1 MLPTPFRGALLALGI
16 LSFLLAPAPAP
27 AQIPAPETYAGDFWT
42 RPRLT
47 GDWGGFRDQMAK
59 RGLALDVDW
68 LQTLQGVMSGGKDQD
83 AGYWGTFEYTLSLDS
98 QKMGL
103 WPGAFLTAYG
113 MSSYGSTILKDS
125 GALIPV
131 NLAGILPSLAEDE
144 PASALMQLTFAQFL
158 APWVGVMVGKI
169 YTLGSDMNAFAHD
182 WRTQFLNLNL
192 NVNAA
197 LLTAPISA
205 WGGSLIFIPM
215 EGSLVTLGVLDPNGT
230 PLDNS
235 LDDVFEDGVV
245 LAAEGRF
252 TIKPFGL
259 VGHQLLGFMWSNK
272 ERAALRQDPGNT
284 AALLLQNRFP
294 RLANPGPI
302 LRRIIERFFPELAVP
317 AGPLKTLD
325 DTWSLYY
332 NFDQYLWSPAGAA
345 DKGFG
350 MFFRFGVSDGKV
362 NPVKYSFNVGF
373 SGNGV
378 IPGRPNDTFGIG
390 WSRVELSD
398 DLLSALRSRVDI
410 GLEREDAVEMYYNF
424 ALAKSI
430 GLSLDL
436 QVVPPAVKKT
446 VSPSGGGLK
455 DVDTALIGGA
465 RAFVRF

>member
-1 MLPTPFRGALLALGI
+1 MLRRPYRGTLLGLAI
-16 LSFLLAPAPAP
+16 LPLLLAPSLAP
-27 AQIPAPETYAGDFWT
+27 AQTPAPETYAGDFWT

-59 RGLALDVDW
+59 RGVALDVDW
-68 LQTLQGVMSGGKDQD
+68 LQTLQGVMSGGRDQD

-113 MSSYGSTILKDS
+113 MSSYGSTVLKDS

-131 NLAGILPSLAEDE
+131 NLAGILPAVAVDE

-158 APWVGVMVGKI
+158 APWVGVMVGKM

-192 NVNAA
+192 NVNAT

-215 EGSLVTLGVLDPNGT
+215 EGSLITLGVLDPNGT

-235 LDDVFEDGVV
+235 LDVFEDGVM

-259 VGHQLLGFMWSNK
+259 VGHQLLGFLWGNK
-272 ERAALRQDPGNT
+272 ERVALRQDPGNT

-294 RLANPGPI
+294 RLVNPGPV

-332 NFDQYLWSPAGAA
+332 NFDQYIWSPAG
-345 DKGFG
+345 DPTKGVG

-362 NPVKYSFNVGF
+362 NPVKYSFNVGV
-373 SGNGV
+373 SGNGIV
-378 IPGRPNDTFGIG
+378 PSRPNDTFGIG

-410 GLEREDAVEMYYNF
+410 GLEREDAIEIYYNF
-424 ALAKSI
+424 TLAKSI

-436 QVVPPAVKKT
+436 QIVPPAVKKT
-446 VSPSGGGLK
+446 VSSSGGLK
-455 DVDTALIGGA
+455 NVDTAVIGGA
-465 RAFVRF
+465 RAFVHF